1 MRIIDQ
7 NTAPPSVGTFD
18 GRTVFSWTSFQIMC
32 KDNAEARA
40 VADALDQLVQEF
52 ANNVQA
58 LTDPEQTRLRN
69 MVG

>member
-1 MRIIDQ
+1 
-7 NTAPPSVGTFD
+7 
-18 GRTVFSWTSFQIMC
+18 MC